1 MKRTAKNG
9 TKKQN
14 YFQMKPSMIEFITQG
29 NENSEV
35 PSVLKLKII
44 FR

>member
-1 MKRTAKNG
+1 
-9 TKKQN
+9 
-14 YFQMKPSMIEFITQG
+14 MKPSMIEFITQG
-29 NENSEV
+29 NENGEV